1 MEFTQVTHE
10 FFKSYQ
16 IQVTRRKKIFSNL
29 FFRPERDWFSHT
41 QPKLGMQFLS
51 YNDKKSK
58 EENVLEVHNVLN
70 LQIIMNFLK

>member
-51 YNDKKSK
+51 NNDKKVK
-58 EENVLEVHNVLN
+58 KK
-70 LQIIMNFLK
+70 MFLKCTMFLICKL